1 MNYLFS
7 ALGTY
12 GQLEKKMDCAHLPNT
27 ETRAFKHTKPQ
38 VQVLLNN
45 KAVHII

>member
-12 GQLEKKMDCAHLPNT
+12 GQLKKMDRAHLPNT

-38 VQVLLNN
+38 VLVLGQSV
-45 KAVHII
+45 K

>member
-12 GQLEKKMDCAHLPNT
+12 GQLEKKNGPRT
-27 ETRAFKHTKPQ
+27 ETHAFKHTKPQ
-38 VQVLLNN
+38 VLALLQRVN
-45 KAVHII
+45 